1 LNLKDGKYTFFVH
14 YILLK
19 TLKMSRIEESEMII
33 NPRGAIYHLDLRP
46 EEIAGTVITVGDPD
60 RVQEVSK
67 HFDSVEIKR
76 QHREFISHTG
86 FVGNKRLTV
95 LSSGIGPDNIDIV
108 MNELDALVNIDFGTR
123 EIKKELKSLNIIR
136 IGTSGSLQADI
147 PVDSFVASTHGLGV
161 DNLLNF
167 YRHEQNDQEQELLQS
182 FVTHTQ
188 IHGQIG
194 NPYIS
199 SGAVS
204 LIKHFV
210 NDFHQGITV
219 TCPGFYGPQGRIL
232 RLGISSPNFVN
243 RLTDFRFGQH
253 RITNFEMETS
263 AIYGLG
269 KLLGHNCLAI
279 NAIVANRVKK
289 EFSKDG
295 KATVEKLIQ
304 KFLQIFSDS
313 L

>member
-1 LNLKDGKYTFFVH
+1 
-14 YILLK
+14 
-19 TLKMSRIEESEMII
+19 MSRIAESELII
-33 NPRGAIYHLDLRP
+33 NDRGAVYHLDLRP
-46 EEIAGTVITVGDPD
+46 EELAPTVVTVGDPD
-60 RVQEVSK
+60 RVKEVSK
-67 HFDSVEIKR
+67 YFDKIEVKR

-86 FVGNKRLTV
+86 TIGNKRLTV

-108 MNELDALVNIDFGTR
+108 VNELDALVNIDFEKR
-123 EIKKELKSLNIIR
+123 EINKSLKTLNIIR

-147 PVDSFVASTHGLGV
+147 PVDSFVASTHGLGI

-167 YRHEQNDQEQELLQS
+167 YRLEQNSEEQQLIHS
-182 FVTHTQ
+182 FITHTQ
-188 IHGQIG
+188 IHGQVG

-199 SGAVS
+199 SGAAS

-210 NDFHQGITV
+210 SDFHHGITV
-219 TCPGFYGPQGRIL
+219 TCPGFYGPQGRVL
-232 RLGISSPNFVN
+232 RLGIKNPNLVN

-269 KLLGHNCLAI
+269 KLLGHNCLAV

-295 KATVEKLIQ
+295 KAAVEKLIV
-304 KFLQIFSDS
+304 KFIEIFDESI
-313 L
+313 